1 MSAIRAALERIL
13 GCLQVQSPQMVQ
25 SLQPGLTST
34 EIAAIADL
42 PFQLPTE
49 VVELYQWRNGS
60 SYEPRCCEL
69 LPSYCFL
76 SLDEAINNYKLT
88 IDIVS
93 SIEENWQEYFNPS
106 WLPLFS
112 EDGNFYVVACNSD
125 PSKPAPILY
134 YSNEYLD
141 SGQESE
147 FDSLT
152 DMLLAVAECWEQGAY
167 YADSYGYPEW
177 DEAKEIQIHLKYH
190 PQQTKAIAA
199 LLDNQKSQLSQEELG
214 SAYYNLA
221 HSHHPRAADVILRD
235 LPDPNLVNS
244 NFDYQLIRLL
254 GELNDPRALEYV
266 LTLLQNGN
274 VYARKEAI
282 LSLQSLIHYF
292 PNNQRIF
299 ELLLQIVQDVN
310 ARYSGWVDRDI
321 VLEYVL
327 TLLQNGNA
335 YTRNKAILRLQSL
348 IHYFS
353 NNQRICKLLLQ
364 TVQDVNAGYSVW
376 VDLYIV
382 VDLLGEF
389 SDSRVVNPL
398 IELYHNSNNDD
409 HYDIETRH
417 SILKTLGKL
426 KDSRAE
432 EFLLQIQQNE

>member
-13 GCLQVQSPQMVQ
+13 ECLQLQSPQMVQ
-25 SLQPGLTST
+25 SLQPGLTTT

-49 VVELYQWRNGS
+49 VVEIYQWRNGS
-60 SYEPRCCEL
+60 SYEPRCYEI
-69 LPSYCFL
+69 LPCYCFL
-76 SLDEAINNYKLT
+76 SLDEAIRQYRLT
-88 IDIVS
+88 IDIIS
-93 SIEENWQEYFNPS
+93 YIENWQEYFNPS
-106 WLPLFS
+106 WLPLFAL
-112 EDGNFYVVACNSD
+112 DGNFYVVASDWD
-125 PSKPAPILY
+125 PSKPAPITY
-134 YSNEYLD
+134 YDEYLSCGG
-141 SGQESE
+141 SGQEFE

-167 YADSYGYPEW
+167 YADAYGNPET

-190 PQQTKAIAA
+190 PQQRKAIAA
-199 LLDNQKSQLSQEELG
+199 LLDNQKSQLSEEELG

-244 NFDYQLIRLL
+244 NFDYELIRLL

-266 LTLLQNGN
+266 LTLLQSDN
-274 VYARKEAI
+274 V
-282 LSLQSLIHYF
+282 
-292 PNNQRIF
+292 
-299 ELLLQIVQDVN
+299 
-310 ARYSGWVDRDI
+310 
-321 VLEYVL
+321 
-327 TLLQNGNA
+327 
-335 YTRNKAILRLQSL
+335 YTRNKAILPLQSL

-353 NNQRICKLLLQ
+353 NNQRIFELLLQ
-364 TVQDVNAGYSVW
+364 TVQDVNPGYSVW